1 MNPYSKNPVHCRTLP
16 HLRLYDRSALGSY
29 CSVDLDKDAMANGSS
44 RNAGMPMFQLSPAQ
58 SASIVAYILSLKA
71 DE

>member
-1 MNPYSKNPVHCRTLP
+1 MNPYSKNPSTAGYFRTF
-16 HLRLYDRSALGSY
+16 RLCDRSALGSY
-29 CSVDLDKDAMANGSS
+29 CSVDLDKEDMANGSS

-58 SASIVAYILSLKA
+58 SASIVAYILSLKV